1 MKFKQKTMYPKISVI
16 VAVYNGAK
24 VIEKSVRSFL
34 SQNYVNKELIIV
46 DGGSADDTL
55 SIIKQFDN
63 PSIFW
68 KSEPDKGVYDA
79 MNKGIERATG
89 EWIYFLGADDEFYNH
104 EVLGSLFGSSNFVD
118 TDFLYG
124 NVKREGFRK
133 VYDGEFDYRKL
144 LTKNISH
151 QAIFYRKN
159 VFQQLGNYNVNFK
172 THADWDFNL
181 RCFESTEIS
190 IKYKPEVIARFSQ
203 GGLSSSYD
211 LPFFRKSLLPRKLS
225 FLQNE
230 KDRLFNLKSYDEWW
244 RFIRNSEL
252 RSKRDFINAG
262 YHYPLPN
269 VISSMVKAQGKLPPS
284 LLKKGLFSKLF
295 MFINYL
301 SASHKPM
308 N

>member
-1 MKFKQKTMYPKISVI
+1 MYPKISVI
-16 VAVYNGAK
+16 IAVYNGAK

-34 SQNYVNKELIIV
+34 NQNYVNKELIIV
-46 DGGSADDTL
+46 DGGSADETL
-55 SIIKQFDN
+55 SIIKRFDD

-89 EWIYFLGADDEFYNH
+89 EWIYFLGADDEFYNN
-104 EVLGSLFGSSNFVD
+104 EVLASLFGGSNFD
-118 TDFLYG
+118 GIDFLYG
-124 NVKREGFRK
+124 NVKRDGFKK

-144 LTKNISH
+144 LIKNISH

-159 VFQQLGNYNVNFK
+159 IFQQLGNYNVNFK

-181 RCFESTEIS
+181 RCFEKKEIR
-190 IKYKPEVIARFSQ
+190 IKYHPEVIARFGQ

-211 LPFFRKSLLPRKLS
+211 IPFFRNSLLPRKLS
-225 FLQNE
+225 FLENGN
-230 KDRLFNLKSYDEWW
+230 DRLFNLKSYDDWW
-244 RFIRNSEL
+244 RFLRNSGL
-252 RSKRDFINAG
+252 RSESDFINAG
-262 YHYPLPN
+262 YHYPLPG
-269 VISSMVKAQGKLPPS
+269 VILSMVNTQSKLPES

-301 SASHKPM
+301 SGNHKPT